1 MRIHTEGRE
10 TADDRGAAVD
20 GSVPSQCDVT
30 RVAVYWRHER
40 PPGGRPR
47 GQAAG
52 IVSMRMGECGVL
64 VVHAPS
70 LAEGEA
76 SRSVVCTACACG
88 NSTG

>member
-1 MRIHTEGRE
+1 MSHVRIHTEGRE

-20 GSVPSQCDVT
+20 GSVPSQCDT
-30 RVAVYWRHER
+30 CDTCDTS
-40 PPGGRPR
+40 
-47 GQAAG
+47 AG
-52 IVSMRMGECGVL
+52 IVSMCMGECGVL

-88 NSTG
+88 NRSG

>member
-1 MRIHTEGRE
+1 MSHVRIHTEGERRR
-10 TADDRGAAVD
+10 TIAALQ
-20 GSVPSQCDVT
+20 STEASRASVT
-30 RVAVYWRHER
+30 R
-40 PPGGRPR
+40 GRPR